1 MGLLATAIKLIS
13 NTVSLR
19 RLQSESIPQK
29 PCSPRSWCL
38 RTGTLNMVYPKSVMM
53 SWEQSH
59 QMSRMRQVSRG
70 VSHHFEIRHESCV
83 WVQKQKQAVNTLVSK
98 QTKLKLFL
106 KQMLFF
112 FYASIRHGPTLAF
125 VLTRVFMSTSW
136 KSALIWVFRP
146 TREKESGS
154 SGSKMLHFV
163 HQLVIIFSICCWAG
177 GEWWGFF
184 VLELFFLLTASHCL
198 WKQCR
203 CEQRVWTKPLRLQQ

>member
-38 RTGTLNMVYPKSVMM
+38 RTGTLNMVYPKTVMM

-83 WVQKQKQAVNTLVSK
+83 WAQKQKQAVNTLVSK

-112 FYASIRHGPTLAF
+112 FLR
-125 VLTRVFMSTSW
+125 
-136 KSALIWVFRP
+136 
-146 TREKESGS
+146 
-154 SGSKMLHFV
+154 V
-163 HQLVIIFSICCWAG
+163 HQTRTNISLRFNSCFYVHLMKVCFDLSFSTNSWERIW
-177 GEWWGFF
+177 
-184 VLELFFLLTASHCL
+184 LLWQQNAPLCSPVSHHL
-198 WKQCR
+198 
-203 CEQRVWTKPLRLQQ
+203 